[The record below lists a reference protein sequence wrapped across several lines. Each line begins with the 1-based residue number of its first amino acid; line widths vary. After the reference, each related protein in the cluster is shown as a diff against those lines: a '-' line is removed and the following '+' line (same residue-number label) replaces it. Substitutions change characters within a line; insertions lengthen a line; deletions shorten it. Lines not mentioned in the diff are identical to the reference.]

1 MSLIKLLTVSK
12 SFVNGRNQSG
22 RYRMVESVSLP
33 KFAPVGRPVSLA
45 PLAKAGELPLTDVM
59 VAQCRADARAVTP
72 VPVTTSGSRPSPLSF
87 APSPQEAG
95 CANAVPT
102 STNFFRLRKNPFT
115 TRSIEDHS
123 SQPSEQKELSLDSIK
138 VVRNDLSDADFDVVA
153 ARTKPESEGGVS
165 QRPRFLRPE
174 AGGFAWSRLIARFF
188 NSERARV

>member
-1 MSLIKLLTVSK
+1 MSLIKLLSVSK

-22 RYRMVESVSLP
+22 RYRMVESGSLP
-33 KFAPVGRPVSLA
+33 KFAPMGRPVSLA
-45 PLAKAGELPLTDVM
+45 PPARTVELPLTDVM
-59 VAQCRADARAVTP
+59 IAQCRADVRAETAMP
-72 VPVTTSGSRPSPLSF
+72 ATTSRSRPSPVSLV
-87 APSPQEAG
+87 PSPQEAG

-102 STNFFRLRKNPFT
+102 STNYFRLRKNPFT
-115 TRSIEDHS
+115 TRSTENHE
-123 SQPSEQKELSLDSIK
+123 SQTHAQKELSLDSIK

-153 ARTKPESEGGVS
+153 ASIKPESEGGV